1 MNEVGLSE
9 CHLSRTCTRYCR
21 ELLPPSGIPPFLT
34 SSPPLLQTALSC
46 PLTQSFTPSDSC
58 IQILA
63 VLSPFSHPVLQ
74 TDLSKTA
81 LSKSLRSFPL
91 SHSQSFTPS
100 DSSIPVIAVLF
111 PFSHP
116 VIHTFRRSFQV
127 LAVLSPFSHPV
138 IHTFRRLYPSPC
150 SPFPFLTPSH
160 SHLQTALSKSLQ
172 SFPLSHTQSFT
183 PSVGSIQVLAA
194 LYPFSHPDIHTFRQL
209 YPSPCSPFP
218 FLTPNHSH
226 LKMAPSKTSQFF
238 PFSQTHSF
246 IPSDESTTLE
256 IPTVFFPLTFSDKAE
271 ASESIAIENKLFFTV

>member
-150 SPFPFLTPSH
+150 SPFNFLTPSH

-172 SFPLSHTQSFT
+172 PFTLSHIQTFT
-183 PSVGSIQVLAA
+183 PSDSSIQVLAV
-194 LYPFSHPDIHTFRQL
+194 LSLFSHPIIHTLRWL
-209 YPSPCSPFP
+209 HLKPRNSFP
-218 FLTPNHSH
+218 FLKHILSFLQTNRPLSKSPRSFFRSHSAIK
-226 LKMAPSKTSQFF
+226 LKQ
-238 PFSQTHSF
+238 
-246 IPSDESTTLE
+246 
-256 IPTVFFPLTFSDKAE
+256 VKA
-271 ASESIAIENKLFFTV
+271 